1 MCQVLT
7 TSTRTTLWPDV
18 AERRAAEEER
28 HGNQAKWVQK
38 LCKMGCK
45 SLSNGLFCL
54 YNGMDVA
61 IGVPHGG
68 VDPKIRPVVPLRR
81 SVMEIRQKQV
91 QKLCKMGCLLVKWV
105 VLLVKWVVHM
115 KWDGFGNFQSL
126 FIIFLSFSMSNGP
139 TQLQL
144 YQVISA
150 PTGPI
155 LVKLVSNS
163 S

>member
-1 MCQVLT
+1 
-7 TSTRTTLWPDV
+7 
-18 AERRAAEEER
+18 
-28 HGNQAKWVQK
+28 
-38 LCKMGCK
+38 
-45 SLSNGLFCL
+45 
-54 YNGMDVA
+54 MDVA

-155 LVKLVSNS
+155 LVKLVSN
-163 S
+163 